1 MFLQLSGLNY
11 AIFVYM
17 DTKETIKEKM
27 KKKSKKPRCLS
38 LPYGTYG
45 EVGIAA

>member
-17 DTKETIKEKM
+17 DTENACKEKNE
-27 KKKSKKPRCLS
+27 KIKKPRSIS
-38 LPYGTYG
+38 LPYGRYG